1 MGVISVRSIIEI
13 QFVAAMQQRA
23 RFQTAEPNEGQFKTK
38 LT

>member
-1 MGVISVRSIIEI
+1 MGAISVRSIIAV
-13 QFVAAMQQRA
+13 QFVAAMQERA